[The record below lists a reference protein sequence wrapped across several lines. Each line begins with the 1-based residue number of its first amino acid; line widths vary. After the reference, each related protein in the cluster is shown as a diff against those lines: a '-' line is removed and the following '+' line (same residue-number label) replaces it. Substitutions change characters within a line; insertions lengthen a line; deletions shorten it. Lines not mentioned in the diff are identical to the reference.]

1 MADFAGDWASNP
13 QYQQR
18 IQQLLPKIRQV
29 QQRYGL
35 PDSAIPYILANAG
48 IESRWNV
55 NSRAGSA
62 NDVGLLQ
69 ITPILAKEYN
79 APHTND
85 VNTQLDVIGQYYD
98 RGLKRGLNLD
108 TLATG
113 WNTGMGRAAQV
124 DQGKRTWE
132 SITPM
137 AARYNRAVNNFVNS
151 NSTKQLLNN
160 LGINYTSTQRSPAV
174 SKTMQQFGINDAG
187 PRDPMASANFAD
199 LSEGLTGLSQ
209 EMKPVTQQRAPVDIA
224 AQNIPMTDLQLDGIL
239 HTDLGLGE
247 RLF

>member
-35 PDSAIPYILANAG
+35 PDSSIPYILANAG

-55 NSRAGSA
+55 DSRSGNA

-69 ITPILAKEYN
+69 ITPILAKDYN
-79 APHTND
+79 APHTKD
-85 VNTQLDVIGQYYD
+85 VNTQLDVIGQYYA
-98 RGLKRGLNLD
+98 RGLKRGLNMD

-124 DQGKRTWE
+124 DQGKRDWE
-132 SITPM
+132 SVTPM

-151 NSTKQLLNN
+151 NITKQFLNN
-160 LGINYTSTQRSPAV
+160 LGINYTRNQRSQAV
-174 SKTMQQFGINDAG
+174 SKMMRQFGIADAG
-187 PRDPMASANFAD
+187 PRDPMSAANFAD
-199 LSEGLTGLSQ
+199 LSEGLTGIPQ
-209 EMKPVTQQRAPVDIA
+209 EMKPLTPQRAPVDTA
-224 AQNIPMTDLQLDGIL
+224 AQNIPMTDLQLDDIL

>member
-69 ITPILAKEYN
+69 ITPILAKDYN
-79 APHTND
+79 
-85 VNTQLDVIGQYYD
+85 
-98 RGLKRGLNLD
+98 GLPRNRRMVEWGFSIC
-108 TLATG
+108 TTEPVYEVH
-113 WNTGMGRAAQV
+113 V
-124 DQGKRTWE
+124 DM
-132 SITPM
+132 SM
-137 AARYNRAVNNFVNS
+137 
-151 NSTKQLLNN
+151 NN
-160 LGINYTSTQRSPAV
+160 LVQEGGIQ
-174 SKTMQQFGINDAG
+174 
-187 PRDPMASANFAD
+187 
-199 LSEGLTGLSQ
+199 
-209 EMKPVTQQRAPVDIA
+209 
-224 AQNIPMTDLQLDGIL
+224 
-239 HTDLGLGE
+239 
-247 RLF
+247 